1 MLAPPNSAGVAA
13 RPQHGFSL
21 IEVLVA
27 LLVLSVGLLGLA
39 MLQIEGL
46 KHNTD
51 AYYRTQATV
60 LAYDIID
67 RMRANSDA
75 AKNGDYVSTGV
86 PAEET
91 CGDSPSGC
99 GSPAAL
105 ADYDL
110 HHWYT
115 QLKAALPIDDA
126 DPPTITMSGNQ
137 ITVTVK
143 WKERGI
149 SKSRAWVIEL

>member
-1 MLAPPNSAGVAA
+1 GGIMLATPSSARAAA
-13 RPQHGFSL
+13 RCQDGFSL

-60 LAYDIID
+60 LAYDIMD

-75 AKNGDYVSTGV
+75 ARNGDYVSTAI

-91 CGDSPSGC
+91 CGDTSSGC

-105 ADYDL
+105 ASYDL

-115 QLKAALPIDDA
+115 QLKAALPIDET
-126 DPPTITMSGNQ
+126 DPPTITM
-137 ITVTVK
+137 
-143 WKERGI
+143 
-149 SKSRAWVIEL
+149 

>member
-1 MLAPPNSAGVAA
+1 MLALSNSRSAAA
-13 RPQHGFSL
+13 RRQHGFSL

-75 AKNGDYVSTGV
+75 ARNGNYVSTAI

-91 CGDSPSGC
+91 CGESPSGC
-99 GSPAAL
+99 GSAAAL
-105 ADYDL
+105 AGYDL

-115 QLKAALPIDDA
+115 QLKAALPIDET

-137 ITVTVK
+137 ITVTIK

-149 SKSRAWVIEL
+149 SKTRAWVIEL

>member
-1 MLAPPNSAGVAA
+1 ERHVDSDGRHGGRQGPYTRSPVFGSEHRRHGRPRRRRIQPTGRARPAHLPGVLRDLQRGLEESPHRRAFRHRTHACSGGIMLAPPNSAGVAA

-75 AKNGDYVSTGV
+75 AKNG
-86 PAEET
+86 
-91 CGDSPSGC
+91 
-99 GSPAAL
+99 
-105 ADYDL
+105 
-110 HHWYT
+110 
-115 QLKAALPIDDA
+115 
-126 DPPTITMSGNQ
+126 
-137 ITVTVK
+137 
-143 WKERGI
+143 
-149 SKSRAWVIEL
+149 